1 MESGKKNK
9 IRVLDTKALS
19 AAENMA
25 LDESI
30 LEAREENLVPDTIRF
45 LSFEPHCAL
54 VGFFQNV
61 ENEIRVSFCAQE
73 GIEINRR
80 ITGGGALYWGVKD
93 IGWEI
98 FASTDR
104 FAAKISK
111 FEDYYKLFCDA
122 ASRGINLFGL
132 KSDFRPRN
140 DIEINGKKISGS
152 GGTSIRG
159 CFMFQGTLLVDINLE
174 IMLRALRI
182 PVEKLKYSEINS
194 LKDRVTW
201 LARELG
207 YCPSREEIIKNL
219 LEGFS
224 QSLDIE
230 YYFDELSGIEKEIFS
245 RKLNHFKSKNH
256 IYRVKGKKS
265 VSIIKSVSKTGS
277 GIIRCSA
284 AIDTKRKILKS
295 VNFTGDFFI
304 YPGRAIF
311 DVESVLKNIAIG
323 SGGTEKT
330 GRENTTD
337 GKPGCDNVTAER
349 PVNEN
354 VTAERPVNE
363 NIAAG
368 KPAKIISDFYKN
380 YPQSI
385 RGITAQN
392 LSDSVSKCIE
402 KLEYKKYMIPKKY
415 YNDIFIIE
423 TADNKAAGINS
434 NENIEIFLLPYCAK
448 LPQCEYR
455 LCGGCNFCGKCS
467 TGELVKLLDE
477 FDIRSKTITSY
488 ENLEETL
495 KMLKADGTGFFA
507 GCCCEAFYVKH
518 KQDFEN
524 IGLPGILINI
534 GNDTCYDL
542 GKEEDAHHGKFEG
555 FTEIKMPLVRKILN
569 IYKKP
574 KRAIKEKN

>member
-1 MESGKKNK
+1 LEPGKKNK
-9 IRVLDTKALS
+9 IRVIDTGALS

-25 LDESI
+25 IDESI
-30 LEAREENLVPDTIRF
+30 LEAREDNLIPDTIRF

-61 ENEIRVSFCAQE
+61 ENEIRASFCVQE

-93 IGWEI
+93 VGWEI
-98 FASTDR
+98 FASADR

-140 DIEINGKKISGS
+140 DIEIDGKKISGS

-224 QSLDIE
+224 QSLGIE
-230 YYFDELSGIEKEIFS
+230 YYFDELSEIEKEIFN
-245 RKLNHFKSKNH
+245 RKINYFKSKNH

-265 VSIIKSVSKTGS
+265 VSIIKSVNKTES
-277 GIIRCSA
+277 GIIRCNA

-295 VNFTGDFFI
+295 ISFTGDFFI

-323 SGGTEKT
+323 SGSIKKHGS
-330 GRENTTD
+330 ENIAA
-337 GKPGCDNVTAER
+337 GKPESDNVTAER
-349 PVNEN
+349 L
-354 VTAERPVNE
+354 VNE
-363 NIAAG
+363 NISAG

-380 YPQSI
+380 YPQDI
-385 RGITAQN
+385 RGTTAQN

-423 TADNKAAGINS
+423 TADNKKARINS
-434 NENIEIFLLPYCAK
+434 DENIEIFLLPYCAK

-455 LCGGCNFCGKCS
+455 LCEGCNFCGKCS

-477 FDIRSKTITSY
+477 FDIRSTTIKSY

-495 KMLKADGTGFFA
+495 KMLKANGTGFFA

-518 KQDFEN
+518 KQDFED
-524 IGLPGILINI
+524 IGLAGILINI

-542 GKEEDAHHGKFEG
+542 GKEKDAHHGKFEG

-569 IYKKP
+569 IYNP
-574 KRAIKEKN
+574 RRL

>member
-1 MESGKKNK
+1 LEPGKKNK
-9 IRVLDTKALS
+9 IRVIDTEALT
-19 AAENMA
+19 AAENIA
-25 LDESI
+25 LDEAI
-30 LEAREENLVPDTIRF
+30 LEAREENLIPDTIRF
-45 LSFEPHCAL
+45 LSFEPHCVLA
-54 VGFFQNV
+54 GFFQHV

-98 FASTDR
+98 FASADR
-104 FAAKISK
+104 FAVKISK

-140 DIEINGKKISGS
+140 DIEIDGKKISGS

-207 YCPSREEIIKNL
+207 YCPSRGEIIKNL

-224 QSLDIE
+224 QSLGVE
-230 YYFDELSGIEKEIFS
+230 YYFDELSGIEKEIFN
-245 RKLNHFKSKNH
+245 RKINYFKSKNH

-265 VSIIKSVSKTGS
+265 VSIIKSVSKTES
-277 GIIRCSA
+277 GIIRCNA
-284 AIDTKRKILKS
+284 AIDTKRKVLKS
-295 VNFTGDFFI
+295 INFTGDFFI

-323 SGGTEKT
+323 SGCTEKH
-330 GRENTTD
+330 GSENTAA
-337 GKPGCDNVTAER
+337 GKPGSDNVTG
-349 PVNEN
+349 
-354 VTAERPVNE
+354 ERPVNE
-363 NIAAG
+363 NISAG
-368 KPAKIISDFYKN
+368 KPSKIINDFYKN
-380 YPQSI
+380 YPQTI

-392 LSDSVSKCIE
+392 LSDSVSKCVE
-402 KLEYKKYMIPKKY
+402 KLEYKKHMIPKKY

-423 TADNKAAGINS
+423 TADNKAARIDS

-455 LCGGCNFCGKCS
+455 LCEGCNFCGKCS
-467 TGELVKLLDE
+467 TGELVKLLEE
-477 FDIRSKTITSY
+477 FDIRSTTITSF

-495 KMLKADGTGFFA
+495 KMLKANGTGFFA

-518 KQDFEN
+518 KQDFED
-524 IGLPGILINI
+524 IGLAGILINI

-542 GKEEDAHHGKFEG
+542 GKEKDAHHGKFEG
-555 FTEIKMPLVRKILN
+555 FTEIKMPLVRRILN
-569 IYKKP
+569 IYNP
-574 KRAIKEKN
+574 RRL

>member
-1 MESGKKNK
+1 LEPGKKNK
-9 IRVLDTKALS
+9 IRVIDTKALS
-19 AAENMA
+19 ASANMA
-25 LDESI
+25 LDEAI
-30 LEAREENLVPDTIRF
+30 LEAREENLIPDTIRF

-122 ASRGINLFGL
+122 ASRGINLFGI

-140 DIEINGKKISGS
+140 DIEIDGKKISGS
-152 GGTSIRG
+152 GGTSIKG

-224 QSLDIE
+224 QYLGIE
-230 YYFDELSGIEKEIFS
+230 YYFDELSEIEKEIFN
-245 RKLNHFKSKNH
+245 RKIKYFKSKNH

-265 VSIIKSVSKTGS
+265 VSIIKSVNKSES
-277 GIIRCSA
+277 GIIRCNA
-284 AIDTKRKILKS
+284 AIDTKRRILKS
-295 VNFTGDFFI
+295 VSFTGDFFI
-304 YPGRAIF
+304 YPGRAVY
-311 DVESVLKNIAIG
+311 DVESVLKNISIG
-323 SGGTEKT
+323 YGGTEKPIS
-330 GRENTTD
+330 ENTAAERLKS
-337 GKPGCDNVTAER
+337 GNLTAEM
-349 PVNEN
+349 PGNES
-354 VTAERPVNE
+354 
-363 NIAAG
+363 IAVG
-368 KPAKIISDFYKN
+368 KPAKIISDFYKT
-380 YPQSI
+380 YPQAI

-392 LSDSVSKCIE
+392 LSDSVLKCIE
-402 KLEYKKYMIPKKY
+402 KLEYKKHMIPKKY

-423 TADNKAAGINS
+423 TADNKAAKINS
-434 NENIEIFLLPYCAK
+434 DKNIEIFLLPYCAK

-455 LCGGCNFCGKCS
+455 LCEGCNFCGKCS
-467 TGELVKLLDE
+467 TGDLVKLLDE
-477 FDIRSKTITSY
+477 FDIRSTTITSY

-495 KMLKADGTGFFA
+495 RMLKATGTGFFA

-524 IGLPGILINI
+524 IGLSGILINI

-542 GKEEDAHHGKFEG
+542 GKEKDAHDGKFEG
-555 FTEIKMPLVRKILN
+555 FTEIKMTLVRKILN
-569 IYKKP
+569 IYNP
-574 KRAIKEKN
+574 RRI